1 MLLYSLGRTHFRYSG
16 PTISISRKGPV
27 TDMTDVEANY
37 EEDEFEDQEVPP
49 EVLDEAKMKISARCS
64 AVGITF
70 EEIHDESGDPSYKFG
85 FKCGRNVRHVVAWN
99 AEKLLDFLDVP
110 FEEYCF
116 LSDLDAICSFK
127 DGVIEAGIRP
137 VAFNGPTVSLTGI
150 YRQLFGTFPHAGFDS
165 QTYKL
170 AVSSEGESPVTI
182 EISPGTS
189 HYKTIS
195 QHGSRQGLT
204 LKLSGL
210 NVKQHDKAVE
220 ILQRS
225 AGSLLFQLDLLAG
238 VPFILR
244 KERKRVSH
252 RLIRK
257 PRGGQKF
264 DLQFPVSEFDS
275 APLSL
280 YWYGR
285 SADEMP
291 LLQFLAYYQV
301 VEFYFPVYSQSEAQR
316 KLKAILKNPTF
327 RGDRD
332 ADIARLLAAIHVSRS
347 GAFGDERSQLRATM
361 LECVDPGS
369 IRDFIESDSALKEF
383 YLNGSK
389 TLPFHKISLA
399 NASLDLRNDIAERIY
414 DIRCRIV
421 HTKSDGRD
429 AAGELLLPFSKEAE
443 LLGADIKLMRYVS
456 QQVLIA
462 GSRAYHV

>member
-1 MLLYSLGRTHFRYSG
+1 M
-16 PTISISRKGPV
+16 
-27 TDMTDVEANY
+27 TDMNDVEVNY
-37 EEDEFEDQEVPP
+37 EEEEFEEESIPP
-49 EVLDEAKMKISARCS
+49 EVIAEAREKVSERC
-64 AVGITF
+64 AAAGITF
-70 EEIHDESGDPSYKFG
+70 EVLNDEGGDPSYKLG
-85 FKCGRNVRHVVAWN
+85 FKCGRGIREKIVWD
-99 AEKLLDFLDVP
+99 AERFIELLDVP
-110 FEEYCF
+110 FEEFCF
-116 LSDLDAICSFK
+116 LADLDAICSYK
-127 DGVIEAGIRP
+127 AGVIEAGIRP
-137 VAFNGPTVSLTGI
+137 IAFNGPGVSLSSV

-165 QTYKL
+165 DAYKL
-170 AVSSEGESPVTI
+170 GVSAEGESPITI
-182 EISPGTS
+182 EISPAS
-189 HYKTIS
+189 NCYKTIS

-210 NVKQHDKAVE
+210 NVRHHDKALE
-220 ILQRS
+220 ILRKS
-225 AGSLLFQLDLLAG
+225 ADSLLFQLDLLAG

-244 KERKRVSH
+244 KERR
-252 RLIRK
+252 RNNQRIMRRAG
-257 PRGGQKF
+257 RGTKI

-316 KLKAILKNPTF
+316 KLKVILKNPTF

-361 LECVDPGS
+361 LECIDAES
-369 IRDFIESDSALKEF
+369 IREFIENDTTLKEF
-383 YLNGSK
+383 YLTGSK
-389 TLPFHKISLA
+389 SLPFHKIPIA
-399 NASLDLRNDIAERIY
+399 NESLDLRGDIAERIY

-443 LLGADIKLMRYVS
+443 LLGPDIRLVRYVA

-462 GSRAYHV
+462 GSRAYHL

>member
-1 MLLYSLGRTHFRYSG
+1 
-16 PTISISRKGPV
+16 
-27 TDMTDVEANY
+27 MTDVEVNY
-37 EEDEFEDQEVPP
+37 EDDEFEDLTVPP
-49 EVLDEAKMKISARCS
+49 EILAEARERISTRCS
-64 AVGITF
+64 AAGITF
-70 EEIHDESGDPSYKFG
+70 EELNDETGDPSYKFG
-85 FKCGRNVRHVVAWN
+85 FKCARSVRHVVVWD

-110 FEEYCF
+110 FEEFCF
-116 LSDLDAICSFK
+116 LSDLDAICSYK

-137 VAFNGPTVSLTGI
+137 VSFNGSNISMSVI

-165 QTYKL
+165 DAYKL
-170 AVSSEGESPVTI
+170 VVSTEGESPITI
-182 EISPGTS
+182 ELSPAS
-189 HYKTIS
+189 HCYKTIS
-195 QHGSRQGLT
+195 QHGSRQSLT

-210 NVKQHDKAVE
+210 SIKQNDKAVD

-225 AGSLLFQLDLLAG
+225 ADSLLFQLDLLAG
-238 VPFILR
+238 VAFILR
-244 KERKRVSH
+244 KERRKNSPRM
-252 RLIRK
+252 IRRT
-257 PRGGQKF
+257 RGDAKI

-316 KLKAILKNPTF
+316 KLKVILKSPTF

-361 LECVDPGS
+361 LECVDPDS
-369 IRDFIESDSALKEF
+369 IREFIESDSVLKEF
-383 YLNGSK
+383 YLTGSK
-389 TLPFHKISLA
+389 SLPFHKIPLA
-399 NASLDLRNDIAERIY
+399 NVALDLRGDIAERIY

-443 LLGADIKLMRYVS
+443 LLVSDIKIMRYVA

-462 GSRAYHV
+462 GSRAYHI